1 MNTEVYRQKLLKER
15 EMLVREMSRVE
26 TEAKEAPDMHSGDTA
41 DRSVAGEEREDE
53 LTTAS
58 RDTALLRQVDAAL
71 QRIADGTYG
80 RCVADG
86 GPIEEKRLEAM
97 PWAQYCIRHQSQKES
112 ANPPQ
117 TPTL

>member
-1 MNTEVYRQKLLKER
+1 MNTEDYRQKLLKER
-15 EMLVREMSRVE
+15 ERLVHEVARME
-26 TEAKEAPDMHSGDTA
+26 TEAKDAADMHGGDAA
-41 DRSVAGEEREDE
+41 DRSVAGEEREDD

-80 RCVADG
+80 RCLADG
-86 GPIEEKRLEAM
+86 GPIEEKRLEAV
-97 PWAQYCIRHQSQKES
+97 PWAQYCIRHQSEKES
-112 ANPPQ
+112 ADPPQ